1 VVAVAGAH
9 DALAVARAI
18 FSPDL
23 TRIRDDMEGA
33 EIQSELEA
41 LNDALLVEQKRTP
54 RSFLP

>member
-1 VVAVAGAH
+1 
-9 DALAVARAI
+9 L
-18 FSPDL
+18 
-23 TRIRDDMEGA
+23 EGA